1 MGLYRSVSQNFSS
14 DDLMQPSA
22 IIPCSVVKRTLLLPF
37 FSLGL
42 LQVAQVLRYRKGTAN
57 EPVVWQAERVY
68 ISVLI
73 WNNEDLMRSR
83 CISDLLDMVRVLGR
97 DNVFNSVYDSGSWDN
112 SKCALTELDLLL
124 ENYGVERNI
133 NLSNT
138 THLDEMAVL
147 DVAFTVRPR

>member
-1 MGLYRSVSQNFSS
+1 
-14 DDLMQPSA
+14 
-22 IIPCSVVKRTLLLPF
+22 
-37 FSLGL
+37 
-42 LQVAQVLRYRKGTAN
+42 
-57 EPVVWQAERVY
+57 
-68 ISVLI
+68 
-73 WNNEDLMRSR
+73 MRSR

-147 DVAFTVRPR
+147 DRAAGWVITLEGKREIRGSRIYFDSATSAWSPY